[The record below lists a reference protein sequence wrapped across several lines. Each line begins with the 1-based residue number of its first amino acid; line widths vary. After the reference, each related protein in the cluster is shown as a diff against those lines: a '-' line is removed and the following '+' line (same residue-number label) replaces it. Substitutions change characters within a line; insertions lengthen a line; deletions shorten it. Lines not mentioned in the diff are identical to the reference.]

1 MYVYMTNEIKQYV
14 FKKRDREQLAVG
26 VKRRENLY
34 VSTHAK
40 NPSRGDMACE
50 MAELAR
56 WRKGELGQVIYLFRF
71 LLFQQG
77 DACNGFNIPSDYLV
91 RGHRPFR
98 AVFSAATAS
107 SAA

>member
-77 DACNGFNIPSDYLV
+77 DACNGFIIPSDYLV
-91 RGHRPFR
+91 LRNK
-98 AVFSAATAS
+98 
-107 SAA
+107 